1 MVSYAYMD
9 DLLGVAES
17 SGFNILDQII
27 QLGDNPLL
35 AMGWL
40 LTHGAWVVVIW
51 VILWGA
57 RELWSD
63 WRQGIFASKQTF
75 ILLAVDVPR
84 ATEQTVKAVENMF
97 AHLAGAHSDPTFLE
111 KWIDGKHQMPISCE
125 IISIEG
131 HVQFLLR
138 IVDKVRDLVEASLY
152 AQYPDAEITEV
163 EDYVNRVPHSFPD
176 EHYDCFAFEFTP
188 AKPGRDVYPLKTY
201 MDFEDSMT
209 KEFKDPLAAL
219 LEMLARLGPGEQM
232 WYQILAKPIAQG
244 DFTSAVT
251 KEVKKITG
259 QKEAPKKTM
268 IDKALDAPISVLGA
282 TGDILFGGAE
292 APVKKKEENLLNSR
306 MWNLTPGERKLVEGL
321 ERKMSK
327 IAYAVKIRVIYIA
340 KKEVFSKARV
350 AYSVVGAMKQYNAND
365 ALSLKPEGK
374 RVGVSSSIVLFGK
387 HRNNIRKGKLVRAYA
402 GRSSWVGLPEF
413 FLNTEELASLWHL
426 PVSLF
431 VKAPQV
437 KKTESK
443 KTEPPINLPFG

>member
-1 MVSYAYMD
+1 MVSYVRMD
-9 DLLGVAES
+9 DLLFAPES
-17 SGFNILDQII
+17 SGFNILDYII

-40 LTHGAWVVVIW
+40 LVHGGWVVIIW
-51 VILWGA
+51 IILWGV
-57 RELWSD
+57 REVWLD
-63 WRQGIFASKQTF
+63 TRQGMFVQKQTYVV
-75 ILLAVDVPR
+75 LAVDVPR

-111 KWIDGKHQMPISCE
+111 KWIDGKVQIPISCE

-131 HVQFLLR
+131 HVQFVLR
-138 IVDKVRDLVEASLY
+138 IVNKVRDLVEASLY

-163 EDYVNRVPHSFPD
+163 EDYVNRVPRTFPD
-176 EHYDCFAFEFTP
+176 DAYDCFGFEFTP
-188 AKPGRDVYPLKTY
+188 AKAGKDVYPLKTY
-201 MDFEDSMT
+201 VDFEHSLT
-209 KEFKDPLAAL
+209 SEFKDPLAAL
-219 LEMLARLGPGEQM
+219 LEMMARLGPGEQL
-232 WYQILAKPIAQG
+232 WYQIVARPIAQG
-244 DFTSAVT
+244 DFTAAVS

-268 IDKALDAPISVLGA
+268 VDKALDAPLNVLSA
-282 TGDILFGGAE
+282 TGDILFGGSE
-292 APVKKKEENLLNSR
+292 APVKKKDENALNSR

-321 ERKMSK
+321 ERKLSK
-327 IAYAVKIRVIYIA
+327 IAYRVKIRVIYVG

-374 RVGVSSSIVLFGK
+374 RVGVSSSILLFADR
-387 HRNNIRKGKLVRAYA
+387 RNNIRKGRLIRAYA
-402 GRSSWVGLPEF
+402 NRSSSVGLEEF
-413 FLNTEELASLWHL
+413 YLNTEELASLWHL
-426 PVSLF
+426 PVSLY